1 MRSLEPDEERESLA
15 RQSPKARE
23 AMAYFR
29 QGYNCAQA
37 VMAAFCKD
45 LGLDERQALMLSS
58 SFGGGIGRMR
68 EVCGAV
74 SGMVMAAGLARGY
87 SDPKATSEKA
97 AHYERVQ
104 KMASRFREE
113 NGSIVCRELLG
124 LAKPGPDSPIPE
136 ERTADYYKKRPCD
149 ILVGQ
154 CAAILEQEL
163 EKKTSGS

>member
-1 MRSLEPDEERESLA
+1 MQPLEPDEERESLI

-23 AMAYFR
+23 AMDLFR

-37 VMAAFCKD
+37 VLVAFCKD
-45 LGLDERQALMLSS
+45 LGLDEQQALMLSS

-74 SGMVMAAGLARGY
+74 SGMAMVAGLARGY
-87 SDPKATSEKA
+87 TDPRASSEKA
-97 AHYERVQ
+97 AHYERIQ
-104 KMASRFREE
+104 KLANKFREK
-113 NGSIVCRELLG
+113 NGSIICRELLG
-124 LAKPGPDSPIPE
+124 LTRPGPDSPVPE
-136 ERTADYYKKRPCD
+136 ERTTDYYKKRPCD

-163 EKKTSGS
+163 GKRD